1 MMNLDELR
9 KLVDF
14 MKENGL
20 CELEYSE
27 KHTSVKVRLAPP
39 AMSPFGHH
47 GPRPMHKDEP
57 VEADYDLTDDEDGG
71 LDIDIDEL
79 KASAKK
85 AAKKAAHKAAD
96 GVETVASYVKS
107 KLAEDE
113 SEAPAAEDDEDEVFE
128 SFSEDDEAPA
138 EEAVKAEESSRLNRE
153 TLRHAR
159 EAVRNTVKAGAVL
172 GKAGAKRGK
181 ERLVNLFR
189 SDVPDGEEGPD
200 DFELPAEE
208 ENDKE

>member
-27 KHTSVKVRLAPP
+27 KHTSVKLRLATPVI
-39 AMSPFGHH
+39 SPFGHH
-47 GPRPMHKDEP
+47 GSRPMNRDEP
-57 VEADYDLTDDEDGG
+57 IETDYDLTDDEDM
-71 LDIDIDEL
+71 DIDVDEL

-85 AAKKAAHKAAD
+85 AARKAAQKAAD
-96 GVETVASYVKS
+96 GMETVAAYVKS
-107 KLAEDE
+107 KLSEDE
-113 SEAPAAEDDEDEVFE
+113 TEEEEEDEE
-128 SFSEDDEAPA
+128 SFEAFSK
-138 EEAVKAEESSRLNRE
+138 EEETPEETVKPEESSRLNRE
-153 TLRHAR
+153 TLRHAK

-189 SDVPDGEEGPD
+189 ADVPEAEEGPD
-200 DFELPAEE
+200 EFEFPTEE